1 MDEVFVD
8 TAAWIALLDEADSL
22 HRKATEVL
30 ERLSANKS
38 RLVTTEFVLLEL
50 GDGFSSIDKRE
61 KGLKFVEELRGV
73 EILRIVPAT
82 QELLTQGWELY
93 RKRLDKNWQVT
104 DCVSFIV
111 MKENGISIAFTSD
124 RHFEQAGFVKLM

>member
-38 RLVTTEFVLLEL
+38 RLVTTEFVLLESR
-50 GDGFSSIDKRE
+50 F
-61 KGLKFVEELRGV
+61 
-73 EILRIVPAT
+73 
-82 QELLTQGWELY
+82 
-93 RKRLDKNWQVT
+93 
-104 DCVSFIV
+104 
-111 MKENGISIAFTSD
+111 
-124 RHFEQAGFVKLM
+124 

>member
-8 TAAWIALLDEADSL
+8 TAAWIALLDESDAL
-22 HRKATEVL
+22 HQKATEVL
-30 ERLSANKS
+30 DRLSEKKS

-50 GDGFSSIDKRE
+50 GDGFSAIDKR
-61 KGLKFVEELRGV
+61 KNGLKFIAELRGI

-82 QELLTQGWELY
+82 QELLLQGWELY
-93 RKRLDKNWQVT
+93 LKRLDKNWQVT
-104 DCVSFIV
+104 DCISFAV
-111 MKENGISIAFTSD
+111 MKDNGITIAFTSD